1 MNQIRCFIAIK
12 VEPVG
17 QYFEYLNKIKQDY
30 NIRIKVVNPENYH
43 FTLHFFGDISIDDV
57 TTVNETLQ
65 TLDLQKFEFKLSGTG
80 SFPEKK
86 LKQTKV
92 LFVDTSLGRNNI
104 INVASTIHELLGSL
118 KFQVQTRKFI
128 PHLTVCRIRS
138 GAEITGLAQAWLHEE
153 FDDVVMECN
162 ELALIKSTLTPTGSV
177 YTTLYEYKLN

>member
-12 VEPVG
+12 IDPVK
-17 QYFEYLNKIKQDY
+17 QYFEFLNKIRRDY

-43 FTLHFFGDISIDDV
+43 FTLHFFGDISLDAV
-57 TTVNETLQ
+57 ATVNETLQ
-65 TLDLQKFEFKLSGTG
+65 TLDLQKYEFKLSGTG

-86 LKQTKV
+86 FSQTKV
-92 LFVDTSLGRNNI
+92 LFVDTSAGRNKI
-104 INVASTIHELLGSL
+104 INIANTIHELLGSL

-138 GAEITGLAQAWLHEE
+138 GAEITGFAQAWLNEE

-162 ELALIKSTLTPTGSV
+162 ELALIKSTLTPTGPV